1 MKFELTNEQR
11 KYLGLEIVPKSW
23 GKFQITEDVFI
34 YFDGNIIRKKVSVN
48 ENLYREIQLEEET
61 ENRTMLLPKT
71 SRGKAKK
78 LNYSSLDTR
87 KGIGVYFSFDINE
100 IIIGNYTT
108 EQTFYSTY
116 FENLQFKSITDLP
129 LWLDNFIKE
138 TTKQDLKKLKQFSDL
153 KRKRVKLKEGDF
165 FTFKVDRRNYGFGRL
180 IADIRKIRKEPS
192 FKEQKN
198 YGLAQL
204 MTQPLVIK
212 VYHIIENSKK
222 VELEKLKTLKML
234 PSQYIMDNALFYGD
248 YEVIGN
254 LPLEN
259 WEIEFP
265 ISYARSISY
274 TDIKTVYLQYGRIYK
289 ETHRNKFYKYIE
301 MPNPESKNDWDS
313 LKFNPYRNE
322 SIGAGLNFNKSTLK
336 KVIAENSN
344 EPYWNDKIYQR
355 EDDLRNPKNKGI
367 KKEVF
372 DFFELN
378 YEKSYSENI
387 EKKNVW

>member
-23 GKFQITEDVFI
+23 DKFQITEDVSV
-34 YFDGNIIRKKVSVN
+34 YFDGNKIRKKISAN
-48 ENLYREIQLEEET
+48 ENLYREIQLDEET
-61 ENRTMLLPKT
+61 ENRTILLPKT
-71 SRGKAKK
+71 KRGKAKK
-78 LNYSSLDTR
+78 LNYSSLDAR
-87 KGIGVYFSFDINE
+87 NGIGVYFNFDISG
-100 IIIGNYTT
+100 ITIGNYTT
-108 EQTFYSTY
+108 EQTFYSTH
-116 FENLQFKSITDLP
+116 FENIKFKSINDLP
-129 LWLDNFIKE
+129 LWIDSFISE
-138 TTKQDLKKLKQFSDL
+138 TTKQDLKDLKQFSDR

-198 YGLAQL
+198 YGFAQL

-212 VYHIIENSKK
+212 VYHIIEDSKK
-222 VELEKLKTLKML
+222 IEFEKLKKLRVI

-254 LPLEN
+254 LPLED

-289 ETHRNKFYKYIE
+289 EAHRDNFYKYIE
-301 MPNPESKNDWDS
+301 IPNPESKNDWDKV

-322 SIGAGLNFNKSTLK
+322 SIGIGLNFNKSTLERA
-336 KVIAENSN
+336 IAENSN
-344 EPYWNDKIYQR
+344 EPFWNDKTYQR
-355 EDDLRNPKNKGI
+355 EDDLRNPKNKAI
-367 KKEVF
+367 KKEIF
-372 DFFELN
+372 DYFGLN
-378 YEKSYSENI
+378 AEKTYSENI
-387 EKKNVW
+387 AE

>member
-23 GKFQITEDVFI
+23 DKFQITEEVSV
-34 YFDGNIIRKKVSVN
+34 YFDGNKIRKKISAN
-48 ENLYREIQLEEET
+48 ENLYREIQLDEET

-71 SRGKAKK
+71 KRGKAKK
-78 LNYSSLDTR
+78 LNYSSLDAR
-87 KGIGVYFSFDINE
+87 NGIGVYFNFDISG
-100 IIIGNYTT
+100 ITIGNYTT
-108 EQTFYSTY
+108 EQTFYSTH
-116 FENLQFKSITDLP
+116 FENIKFKSINDLP
-129 LWLDNFIKE
+129 LWIDNFISE
-138 TTKQDLKKLKQFSDL
+138 TTKQDLKDLKQFSDR

-212 VYHIIENSKK
+212 VYHIIEDSKK
-222 VELEKLKTLKML
+222 IEFEKLKNLRAL

-254 LPLEN
+254 LPLED

-289 ETHRNKFYKYIE
+289 EAHRDNFYKYIE
-301 MPNPESKNDWDS
+301 IPNPESKNDWDKV

-322 SIGAGLNFNKSTLK
+322 SIGVGLNFNKSTLER
-336 KVIAENSN
+336 VIAENSN
-344 EPYWNDKIYQR
+344 EPYWNDKTYQR
-355 EDDLRNPKNKGI
+355 EDDLRNPKNKAI
-367 KKEVF
+367 KKEIF
-372 DFFELN
+372 DYFGLDA
-378 YEKSYSENI
+378 EKSYSEDI
-387 EKKNVW
+387 AE

>member
-1 MKFELTNEQR
+1 MEFELTNEQR

-23 GKFQITEDVFI
+23 DKFQITDEVYV
-34 YFDGNIIRKKVSVN
+34 YFDRNTIRKKISVN
-48 ENLYREIQLEEET
+48 NNLYREIQLDEET

-78 LNYSSLDTR
+78 LNYSSLDSR
-87 KGIGVYFSFDINE
+87 NGIGVYFNFDVSE
-100 IIIGNYTT
+100 ITIGNYTT
-108 EQTFYSTY
+108 EHTFYSTF
-116 FENLQFKSITDLP
+116 FENIKFNSLADLP
-129 LWLDNFIKE
+129 LWLENYISE
-138 TTKQDLKKLKQFSDL
+138 TTKQDLKDLKQFVDR

-180 IADIRKIRKEPS
+180 IADVRKIRKEPS
-192 FKEQKN
+192 FKENKN

-222 VELEKLKTLKML
+222 VELEKLKTLKAL
-234 PSQYIMDNALFYGD
+234 PTQYIMDNSLFYGD

-265 ISYARSISY
+265 ISYARSISH

-289 ETHRNKFYKYIE
+289 ETHRDKFYKYIE
-301 MPNPESKNDWDS
+301 VPNSEPKNDWDS
-313 LKFNPYRNE
+313 LKFNTYRNE
-322 SIGAGLNFNKSTLK
+322 SIGVGLNFNKSTLE

-344 EPYWNDKIYQR
+344 EPYWNDKIYLR
-355 EDDLRNPKNKGI
+355 EDDLRNPKNKAV
-367 KKEVF
+367 KKEIF
-372 DFFELN
+372 DFFGLDS
-378 YEKSYSENI
+378 EKSYSENI
-387 EKKNVW
+387 A

>member
-23 GKFQITEDVFI
+23 EKIQITEEVYI

-48 ENLYREIQLEEET
+48 ENLYREIQLNEET

-87 KGIGVYFSFDINE
+87 NGIGVYFNFDVSG

-108 EQTFYSTY
+108 EQTFYSTH
-116 FENLQFKSITDLP
+116 FENIQFKSITDLP
-129 LWLDNFIKE
+129 LWIENFISE
-138 TTKQDLKKLKQFSDL
+138 TTKQDLKDLKQFSDH

-212 VYHIIENSKK
+212 VYHIFENSKK
-222 VELEKLKTLKML
+222 IELEKLKTLKAL

-274 TDIKTVYLQYGRIYK
+274 TDIKTVYLQFGRIYK

-355 EDDLRNPKNKGI
+355 EDDLRNPKNKVI

-372 DFFELN
+372 DFFGLN
-378 YEKSYSENI
+378 SEKSYSENI
-387 EKKNVW
+387 EKENVW

>member
-23 GKFQITEDVFI
+23 DKFQITEEVSV
-34 YFDGNIIRKKVSVN
+34 YFDANKIRKKISAN
-48 ENLYREIQLEEET
+48 ENLYREIQLDEET

-71 SRGKAKK
+71 KRGKVKK
-78 LNYSSLDTR
+78 LNYSSLDAR
-87 KGIGVYFSFDINE
+87 NGIGVYFNFNLSG

-108 EQTFYSTY
+108 EQTFYSTH
-116 FENLQFKSITDLP
+116 FENIKFKSINDLP
-129 LWLDNFIKE
+129 LWIDNFISE
-138 TTKQDLKKLKQFSDL
+138 TTKQDLKDLKQYSDR

-212 VYHIIENSKK
+212 VYHIIEDSKK
-222 VELEKLKTLKML
+222 IEFEKLKKLRVL

-248 YEVIGN
+248 YEVIGS
-254 LPLEN
+254 LPLED

-289 ETHRNKFYKYIE
+289 EAHSDDFYKYIE
-301 MPNPESKNDWDS
+301 IPNPDSKNDWDKV

-322 SIGAGLNFNKSTLK
+322 SIGVGLNFNKSTLER
-336 KVIAENSN
+336 VIAENSN
-344 EPYWNDKIYQR
+344 EPYWNDKTYQR
-355 EDDLRNPKNKGI
+355 EDDLRNPKNKAI
-367 KKEVF
+367 KKEIF
-372 DFFELN
+372 AYFGLN
-378 YEKSYSENI
+378 AEKSYSENI
-387 EKKNVW
+387 AE